1 MPPPKA
7 RFVPRIRAP
16 PGARGLPRPQA
27 GITAR
32 IARLYSS
39 HLSFNKCELFSDI
52 LLFRARM
59 FRTPEIGER
68 TCRGALHNRNRC
80 TPRRRRGSSPVSGHC
95 PASGGFP
102 AAEGGVRFMPAGAS
116 PPGRRRG
123 RPRAS
128 DSSAAEPPSRS
139 HGCDSAPR
147 RCRPASG
154 KPDSPA
160 SGSASTAPAASRC
173 I

>member
-68 TCRGALHNRNRC
+68 TCRGALNKHIRC
-80 TPRRRRGSSPVSGHC
+80 ISRRRWGSSRGSGHRPV
-95 PASGGFP
+95 
-102 AAEGGVRFMPAGAS
+102 EGGVRFMTAGAS